1 MEIWFGSKSR
11 GLNFVGKIFIG
22 AKNVVRLEN
31 CEWFGEYL
39 SENRICI

>member
-11 GLNFVGKIFIG
+11 GLNFVGKIFTG